1 MKTHLLIIGA
11 LLSMVAAS
19 STTFSQENVIVRENR
34 KEGTTNWL
42 LFNYDQVIAPGRD
55 DLWKREKGVE
65 GYCSHASIKAGE
77 TLKVFVS
84 TEPAAPFKIDFYRM
98 GYYGGK
104 GGRLMRSTGTLAG
117 KMQATPEDGK
127 NALIEC
133 KWDASYELKIPQDW
147 LSGVYLG
154 KLQVAAPK
162 AEAYI
167 IFIVR
172 DERKADLLF
181 QCSDMTWQSYNRWP
195 AWRSLYDYKDNKWHT
210 DAGNDV
216 GFDRPYS
223 IALNW
228 LPVNY
233 FPISNGSGEFLLWE
247 FPLAFW
253 LEKEGYD
260 VSYISNLDTH
270 ADRDGLLR
278 SKGWLSVG
286 HDEYW
291 TQQMYDNVTYA
302 RDHGVSLAFL
312 SGNSVSGIVYLN
324 PSTDGRPNRVFGR
337 IKRFGQAARD
347 LMGSSS
353 HGTGMADWTVE
364 KPEHWIFEGTG
375 MKKGDSI
382 PKLVGWEYHGVPN
395 GNQPGLTI
403 LATAPTRPRD
413 NRDLNPRN
421 PHTSTI
427 YELPKGNIV
436 FDAGTCWWNM
446 VLSTPPGEMNPPR
459 RDFSKDDPRV
469 QRITANLLK
478 RMIQGKP

>member
-1 MKTHLLIIGA
+1 MKMRLFIHAVLSAVIISPLAFSAENLIV
-11 LLSMVAAS
+11 S
-19 STTFSQENVIVRENR
+19 ENR

-42 LFNYDQVIAPGRD
+42 LFNHAQVIAPGTD
-55 DLWKREKGVE
+55 ELWKREKGIE
-65 GYCSHASIKAGE
+65 GYCSHTSIKAGE
-77 TLKVFVS
+77 TLKVFLS
-84 TEPAAPFKIDFYRM
+84 TEPAASFKIDFYRM

-104 GGRLMRSTGTLAG
+104 GGRLMQRIDGLKG
-117 KMQATPEDGK
+117 KTQPTPEDGK
-127 NALIEC
+127 KALIEC
-133 KWDASYELKIPQDW
+133 KWDVSYELKIPPDW
-147 LSGVYLG
+147 PSGVYLG
-154 KLQVAAPK
+154 KLQVAAPR

-172 DERKADLLF
+172 DERKADLIF

-195 AWRSLYDYKDNKWHT
+195 AWRSLYDYESNRWHT
-210 DAGNDV
+210 RVGNDV
-216 GFDRPYS
+216 GFDRPYA

-260 VSYISNLDTH
+260 VTYTSNIDTH
-270 ADRDGLLR
+270 ADRAGLLR
-278 SKGWLSVG
+278 AKGWLSVG

-291 TQQMYDNVTYA
+291 TQQMYDNVVHA
-302 RDHGVSLAFL
+302 RAQGVSLAFL
-312 SGNSVSGIVYLN
+312 SGNSVSGLVYLN

-337 IKRFGQAARD
+337 IRTFGQRARD

-364 KPEHWIFEGTG
+364 KPEHWIFDGTG

-382 PKLVGWEYHGVPN
+382 PKLVGWEYHGTPN
-395 GNQPGLTI
+395 GSQPGLTI
-403 LATAPTRPRD
+403 LATAPTRSRD
-413 NRDLNPRN
+413 NRDLNTRSV
-421 PHTSTI
+421 HTSTI

-446 VLSTPPGEMNPPR
+446 VLSTPPGEMKPPR
-459 RDFSKDDPRV
+459 RDFTKDDLRV
-469 QRITANLLK
+469 QRITANLFK
-478 RMIQGKP
+478 RMIQGRP